1 MRTPGCGF
9 DATACTPVVPSLLL
23 PGVLGG
29 VPGVLP
35 GLEPGMMP
43 LGVSHAE
50 ERAWMPDGASEERR
64 ARRSLV
70 PLTVLGIGCGSG
82 VPLATSGGFGV
93 GCCGATTTV
102 AAPGGVT
109 ITGE

>member
-9 DATACTPVVPSLLL
+9 DATACTPVVPSLPL

-35 GLEPGMMP
+35 GLEAGMMP

-50 ERAWMPDGASEERR
+50 ERGEMPDGASDERR
-64 ARRSLV
+64 AR
-70 PLTVLGIGCGSG
+70 PLEPAMVCGIGCGSG
-82 VPLATSGGFGV
+82 VPAATTGGFGA
-93 GCCGATTTV
+93 GWCGETTT
-102 AAPGGVT
+102 
-109 ITGE
+109 